1 MQIPNAAVTVLDNG
15 ITLLAEEIPTLRSV
29 SMGLMCRVGS
39 SSEDISEM
47 GISHF
52 IEHMT
57 FKGTPKRT
65 AAMIAQEL
73 DGVGGRLNAFTGKEF
88 TVYYAIVQ
96 DKHIDVAADVLS
108 DIFLNSNYNTKDMD
122 VERHVILEEIK
133 MYEDAPDDQIHDI
146 FASAMLPGSGFGNST
161 IGTEDTVRS
170 IDREKI
176 LRFRK
181 KYYTPQNLV
190 ISVAGNIKPEEAK
203 QLAAKAFSGYSGDF
217 KTPDEATTEPVACIK
232 LKSKKTEQV
241 HLVVGTKGISQ
252 TDPDRYA
259 FSIFDNILGGS
270 MSSRLFQEIREKRG
284 LAYSVFSFNHSFKN
298 AGLCG
303 IYAGTR
309 KENFE
314 KTVELILKEVKK
326 IKKDGITKEE
336 FERAKEF
343 IKGSLVLAL
352 ESSNSRM
359 NYMSKSYFYYNEILT
374 IDEILSRIDSVKP
387 EKIIEIAEK
396 HYINRYLSL
405 VVIGDF
411 KELPIKK
418 IEV

>member
-1 MQIPNAAVTVLDNG
+1 
-15 ITLLAEEIPTLRSV
+15 
-29 SMGLMCRVGS
+29 
-39 SSEDISEM
+39 
-47 GISHF
+47 
-52 IEHMT
+52 
-57 FKGTPKRT
+57 
-65 AAMIAQEL
+65 MIAQEL

-108 DIFLNSNYNTKDMD
+108 DIFLNSNYDTKDMD

-133 MYEDAPDDQIHDI
+133 MYEDTPDEEIHDI
-146 FASAMLPGSGFGNST
+146 FTSAALPGSGFGNIT
-161 IGTEDTVRS
+161 IGTEETVKS

-176 LRFRK
+176 LRFIK

-190 ISVAGNIKPEEAK
+190 ISIAGNIKPEEAK
-203 QLAAKAFSGYSGDF
+203 QLVSTAFSGYSGNF
-217 KTPDEATTEPVACIK
+217 RTPDEATTEPVACIT
-232 LKSKKTEQV
+232 LKEKKTEQV
-241 HLVVGTKGISQ
+241 HLIIGTKGVSQ

-259 FSIFDNILGGS
+259 FSILDNILGGS

-284 LAYSVFSFNHSFKN
+284 LAYSVFSFNQSFKN

-314 KTVELILKEVKK
+314 KTVDLILNEVKK
-326 IKKDGITKEE
+326 IKKNGITKEE

-359 NYMSKSYFYYNEILT
+359 NYMGRSYFYYDKILT
-374 IDEILSRIDSVKP
+374 VDETLSQIDAVKP
-387 EKIIEIAEK
+387 EKIIEIAES
-396 HYINRYLSL
+396 HYTNKYLSL
-405 VVIGDF
+405 AVIGDF
-411 KELPIKK
+411 NELPIKK